1 MIRGNTMTASL
12 ASFVILGHVWA
23 SLALWNR
30 WWETPDSE
38 LQSDQL
44 TTGPINIQNFIG
56 NCM

>member
-1 MIRGNTMTASL
+1 MTASL

-30 WWETPDSE
+30 WWETPDSGF
-38 LQSDQL
+38 QSDQL
-44 TTGPINIQNFIG
+44 TTGPINIQNFVG